1 MTDNLENVDM
11 SKVVKFYGS
20 RGSYAVF
27 SNFSLNP
34 FWLNGYLWKTNE
46 HYYQSQKYAG
56 TEHEVKIRELKT
68 PREAFYEG
76 RDKKKTVRSDW
87 EQVKEQVMYQGLK
100 AKFTQHPALRQILL
114 STGNAYIVEDSP
126 TDYFWGW
133 GKDHSGKNRLGH
145 LLMRLR
151 EELKTS

>member
-1 MTDNLENVDM
+1 MTDLPESVDTD
-11 SKVVKFYGS
+11 KIVKFYGS

-34 FWLNGYLWKTNE
+34 FFLDGHLWRTNE

-56 TEHEVKIRELKT
+56 TPDEVKIRELKT

-76 RDKKKTVRSDW
+76 RDKKKTVRADW
-87 EQVKEQVMYQGLK
+87 NQAKETVMYAGLK
-100 AKFTQHPALRQILL
+100 AKFSQHPALRQILL
-114 STGNAYIVEDSP
+114 STGNAYIVENSP

-133 GKDHSGKNRLGH
+133 GKDQSGKNRLGH